1 MNRINHQS
9 GLKNRQTREPEPNQQ
24 ELSIYKNNIT
34 ARRSNRNNYATK
46 YWSTIQL
53 QSTAEHEQEEG
64 SGTPVPWKRDER
76 ALASIGKEIL
86 LGRDRREDWVGFVWR
101 GDGEGAGFY
110 RRLRWESVGKNQE
123 ESCEATARLTT
134 AGAGRRERGD
144 RPCHAISGPVRR
156 ARPWSVKPIPSEVS
170 WFYSCLE
177 FSVLCIFFHFFSLDG
192 QLFLKF

>member
-134 AGAGRRERGD
+134 AGAGRGGCWGERRTSLPRDFLGKGQ
-144 RPCHAISGPVRR
+144 RRHRWVRSGPCAVR
-156 ARPWSVKPIPSEVS
+156 VPSR
-170 WFYSCLE
+170 WN
-177 FSVLCIFFHFFSLDG
+177 
-192 QLFLKF
+192 LFLARG